1 MAGPRW
7 LLALIVALVI
17 ELAFAVVLFI
27 VELHSGARGTVFAV
41 AELVWVALGF
51 AVVIGC
57 ISWFLTAR
65 RELDRRAQVLTVAAA
80 TSHEWQ
86 WETDVDDVFTYSNDA
101 VVDLLGYC
109 PDDLVGSHSFDLLY
123 DSSAR
128 DKAIPLHDAATR
140 APHGWTDRELTWRH
154 RDGSPVRLEGSAAAI
169 RDHRG
174 RVVGYRGTRR
184 LVAENRPSRDVVRA
198 ARDRISIA
206 LATPT
211 LTVALQ
217 PIVSLISGQAS
228 SVEALARFHDG
239 RSPDAWFHDADLAGR
254 TRELDELTFTTALTT
269 FTALPSTVSLSV
281 NASPALLM
289 NPGFRA
295 RVTTHDVPWTRL
307 IIEITEHARV
317 ADYAVLNEALAPLRS
332 LGVRFAIDDT
342 GAGYAS
348 LSHVLKLHP
357 DIVKL
362 DRDLIDNLHTDA
374 ARRSLV
380 TALVRL
386 ADDIGATVTGEGVET
401 TDQLDALTSLGVDQ
415 AQGYLLARPSTDFA
429 VWDTWWARD
438 LLATPIES

>member
-17 ELAFAVVLFI
+17 ELAFAVVLLI
-27 VELHSGARGTVFAV
+27 VELHSGKRGTVFAV

-57 ISWFLTAR
+57 ISWFFTAR

-109 PDDLVGSHSFDLLY
+109 PDELVGSHSFDLLY

-184 LVAENRPSRDVVRA
+184 LVAEDRPSRDVVRA
-198 ARDRISIA
+198 ARDRISVA

-217 PIVSLISGQAS
+217 PIVSLVSGQAS

-254 TRELDELTFTTALTT
+254 TRELDELTFTTALTA

-289 NPGFRA
+289 DTGFRA

-307 IIEITEHARV
+307 VIEITEHARV
-317 ADYAVLNEALAPLRS
+317 ADYAALNDALAPLRS

-380 TALVRL
+380 TALVLL

-415 AQGYLLARPSTDFA
+415 AQGYLLARPSTDLA
-429 VWDTWWARD
+429 DWDTWWARN
-438 LLATPIES
+438 LLAAPIES

>member
-17 ELAFAVVLFI
+17 ELAFAVVLFV
-27 VELHSGARGTVFAV
+27 VELHSGTRGTVFAV
-41 AELVWVALGF
+41 AELIWVALGF

-184 LVAENRPSRDVVRA
+184 LVAENRPSRDVG
-198 ARDRISIA
+198 
-206 LATPT
+206 ATPT
-211 LTVALQ
+211 AQFLASIGFPDDNPPNAAIVIDDGNGGTDIAVVELRNPLIDPTGPSIIYDMTVLENWEDSTELGLQ
-217 PIVSLISGQAS
+217 
-228 SVEALARFHDG
+228 
-239 RSPDAWFHDADLAGR
+239 DAPADLS
-254 TRELDELTFTTALTT
+254 D
-269 FTALPSTVSLSV
+269 LPENLGPTHLFIDDCPNDAIHCNTPGYAPTQVGSYD
-281 NASPALLM
+281 NQPFCYNYLLCI
-289 NPGFRA
+289 PCEPYGHTQPDRCA
-295 RVTTHDVPWTRL
+295 T
-307 IIEITEHARV
+307 ITYWIDKCS
-317 ADYAVLNEALAPLRS
+317 ADYAQQCPDSCDAQWPSRGL
-332 LGVRFAIDDT
+332 LGC
-342 GAGYAS
+342 
-348 LSHVLKLHP
+348 
-357 DIVKL
+357 
-362 DRDLIDNLHTDA
+362 
-374 ARRSLV
+374 
-380 TALVRL
+380 
-386 ADDIGATVTGEGVET
+386 
-401 TDQLDALTSLGVDQ
+401 
-415 AQGYLLARPSTDFA
+415 
-429 VWDTWWARD
+429 
-438 LLATPIES
+438 